1 MIKMTIKLDVKAF
14 KQESQDGCGAA
25 ALRSMLDFFGKTMS
39 EKEITEKA
47 GGVQKGEGHYGI
59 LAINLATMLRKLG
72 YKVHAYT
79 YDMGLFK
86 PELAH
91 IGRDELI
98 KNIGILKEDL
108 VKSNKKTSESIAD
121 SILHLLENN
130 QDVKIKI
137 PDKEDIIYF
146 LKKGLPV
153 LISVKAML
161 LEEDSKINRDVGH
174 YIVVNGYD
182 EDKRT
187 FSFADPFYG
196 KVWDVEEMRLMFSWH
211 HNAIDS
217 SAYLL
222 AFEPK

>member
-1 MIKMTIKLDVKAF
+1 MKIKLNVKSF
-14 KQESQDGCGAA
+14 KQESQEGCGAA
-25 ALRSMLDFFGKTMS
+25 ALRSILDFFGKNMS
-39 EKEITEKA
+39 EEEITKAA
-47 GGVQKGEGHYGI
+47 GGIQKDEDHYGI
-59 LAINLATMLRKLG
+59 LAIHMAAMLHKMG
-72 YKVHAYT
+72 YKVHSYT

-86 PELAH
+86 PEWAH
-91 IGRDELI
+91 AGREDLI
-98 KNIGILKEDL
+98 KNLEPLKEDL
-108 VKSNKKTSESIAD
+108 TKNNKKTSESIVD
-121 SILHLLENN
+121 SILYLLKSK
-130 QDVKIKI
+130 QDIKIKI
-137 PDKEDIIYF
+137 PDKEDIILF

-161 LEEDSKINRDVGH
+161 LEEDSKINPDVGH

-196 KVWDVEEMRLMFSWH
+196 NVWETEEMRLLFSWH